1 MSTTQIGRQA
11 EMAAAEWLVN
21 NGYHIIDV
29 NWRTRWCEID
39 IIAKKANV
47 IYFVEVRYRKSD
59 AWGDGF
65 DSITPKKYKQMEFA
79 AQFWL
84 GNNNWNNDARI
95 AAIAVC
101 GMPPKITKFL
111 EL

>member
-1 MSTTQIGRQA
+1 MTTTHTGREA
-11 EMAAAEWLVN
+11 ENVAANWLKQN
-21 NGYHIIDV
+21 KYHIVDT

-39 IIAKKANV
+39 IIAQKAN
-47 IYFVEVRYRKSD
+47 ILFFVEVRYRKSD
-59 AWGDGF
+59 SWGDGI

-84 GNNNWNNDARI
+84 SSHEWNSDARI
-95 AAIAVC
+95 AALAVS
-101 GMPPKITKFL
+101 GTPPKVTMFS

>member
-1 MSTTQIGRQA
+1 MSTTQIGREA
-11 EMAAAEWLVN
+11 EQTASVWLEK
-21 NGYHIIDV
+21 NGYKIIET

-39 IIAKKANV
+39 IIARKDTMV
-47 IYFVEVRYRKSD
+47 YFVEVRYRKTD

-84 GNNNWNNDARI
+84 SSNNWTNDARI
-95 AAIAVC
+95 AAMAVS
-101 GMPPKITKFL
+101 GVPPIVTKFS